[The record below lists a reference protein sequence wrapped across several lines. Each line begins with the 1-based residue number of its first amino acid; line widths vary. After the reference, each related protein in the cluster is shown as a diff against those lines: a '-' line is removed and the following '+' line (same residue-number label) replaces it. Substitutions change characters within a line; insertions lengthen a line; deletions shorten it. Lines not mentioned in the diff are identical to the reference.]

1 MVRHYDGN
9 NFDEII
15 KSRVLVDFYADWCGP
30 CKMLGPELEKI
41 DGIDIV
47 KVNVDDN
54 QELAREYG
62 VMSIPC
68 VILFD
73 KSIKSS
79 YSSISCF
86 LFVNPYFKLFS
97 STILIISFK
106 FPLPLLNIISLASFM
121 PTR

>member
-41 DGIDIV
+41 DGIDVV

-73 KSIKSS
+73 KSKEVKRNIGFMNQEKIQQFIK
-79 YSSISCF
+79 
-86 LFVNPYFKLFS
+86 
-97 STILIISFK
+97 
-106 FPLPLLNIISLASFM
+106 
-121 PTR
+121 